1 MLFRSEVGFGQ
12 GTDWEVE
19 EGLDL
24 LSTYAGQAS
33 LLKEWSQGAQ
43 INTDRNLRLQYLAGM
58 SMNSNMGEQNL
69 ASIRAHYR
77 FPEHT
82 FIGSD
87 ERIRVLMQLR
97 FRPVRLR

>member
-1 MLFRSEVGFGQ
+1 MVASRDRDFVI
-12 GTDWEVE
+12 
-19 EGLDL
+19 LDL
-24 LSTYAGQAS
+24 IQSSRRNALQP
-33 LLKEWSQGAQ
+33 QGAQ
-43 INTDRNLRLQYLAGM
+43 ISTDRNLRLQYLAGM
-58 SMNSNMGEQNL
+58 SLNSNMGEQDL